1 MKCHY
6 SAAIKIPTLNKEKMD
21 IADSILWGFFAVE
34 IPPFA
39 YVLMK
44 YMFQICIYI
53 YMRKM
58 FAIKNITGAY

>member
-1 MKCHY
+1 
-6 SAAIKIPTLNKEKMD
+6 MD

-34 IPPFA
+34 IPLFA
-39 YVLMK
+39 YILMK